1 RRDAHRRATRA
12 PRRLRAC
19 AVPARR
25 APRALPLIA
34 MRVSIVVPAFNEEK
48 LIAQSL
54 AAIRAASAAFA
65 QRGWDVELIVCD
77 NHSTDATA
85 ALARQAGTSV
95 VLHALTQ
102 ISR

>member
-1 RRDAHRRATRA
+1 
-12 PRRLRAC
+12 
-19 AVPARR
+19 
-25 APRALPLIA
+25 

-77 NHSTDATA
+77 NNSTDATA
-85 ALARQAGTSV
+85 ALAREAGASV
-95 VLHALTQ
+95 VFEPLNQ
-102 ISR
+102 ISRARNAGAAHARGAVRAADGGCAADTWDRSRTPP